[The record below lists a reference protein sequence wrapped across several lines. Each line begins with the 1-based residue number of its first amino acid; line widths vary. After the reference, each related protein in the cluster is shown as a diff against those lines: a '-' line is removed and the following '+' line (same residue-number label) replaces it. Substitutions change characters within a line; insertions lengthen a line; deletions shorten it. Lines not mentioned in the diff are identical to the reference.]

1 MRCRRPGSGRRYKDV
16 LSLIHTLRGK
26 QKKTEGAKEVNF
38 SEEAVATIAWDDA
51 WEEAARQLEPSPE
64 ESEHF
69 VGFVTPPSQQKKKMY
84 DSGGKSPYPDE
95 YKEPFVCR
103 KMLFFQSC
111 NEGSSCKFS
120 HVKADLEDAA
130 KWYCKKLEDRSGARG
145 TPKTILSKPKSVSS
159 VARKGDPGLPDEE
172 DEHLHEED

>member
-1 MRCRRPGSGRRYKDV
+1 M
-16 LSLIHTLRGK
+16 
-26 QKKTEGAKEVNF
+26 KEVNF
-38 SEEAVATIAWDDA
+38 SEAAEDTVAWDDA

-69 VGFVTPPSQQKKKMY
+69 VGFVTPPSQQNKRLY
-84 DSGGKSPYPDE
+84 DSGGKTAYPEE
-95 YKEPFVCR
+95 YREPFVCR

-111 NEGSSCKFS
+111 NEGSACKFS

-130 KWYCKKLEDRSGARG
+130 KWYRKKLDARSGVVV
-145 TPKTILSKPKSVSS
+145 TPKSILSKPKSVAS

-172 DEHLHEED
+172 DEHLHDED